1 MQDLTA
7 KVDYLVE
14 REKQR
19 ECRCSYTI
27 AEWAV
32 KWLQIFKKNNLRT
45 SSFDKYNRTVKHI
58 IKHFGDLSVS
68 DFDILEGQIRLNSI
82 TSPSVKDDCYSLLYE
97 MFEKAVVLRYVEF
110 NPIKAIEHKK
120 HKKVHGKALTREQE
134 VRLVK
139 ACESNLRGLAFLICL
154 YCGLRRGEVLALTV
168 DDIRIDEGYIVVNK
182 QFQDGE
188 IVEPKTENSIR
199 QVPITSQLLPYLQS
213 ANLPK
218 QGRLFP
224 IKEHALREHFQN
236 VLKSCGLDGQK
247 ITLHSLR
254 HTFATRCAEIGVA
267 RHITQKW
274 VGHATADMT
283 ESVYTH
289 ANSDFEQ
296 IEIEKLNKGVVDTYS
311 QEKKTISA

>member
-19 ECRCSYTI
+19 ECRCSFTV

-32 KWLQIFKKNNLRT
+32 KWLHIFKKNNLRT
-45 SSFDKYNRTVKHI
+45 SSFDKYSRTVKHI

-68 DFDILEGQIRLNSI
+68 DFDILEGQMRLNSI
-82 TSPSVKDDCYSLLYE
+82 TSPSVKDDCHALLLE
-97 MFEKAVVLRYVEF
+97 MFDKAVVLRYVEF

-120 HKKVHGKALTREQE
+120 HKKVHGKALTIEQE
-134 VRLVK
+134 VRFVK
-139 ACESNLRGLAFLICL
+139 ACESHYRGLAFLICL
-154 YCGLRRGEVLALTV
+154 YCGLRRGEVLALTA

-182 QFQDGE
+182 QFQNGE
-188 IVEPKTENSIR
+188 ITEPKTESGIR
-199 QVPITSQLLPYLQS
+199 EVPITNKLLPYLQS
-213 ANLPK
+213 AKLPT
-218 QGRLFP
+218 QGRIFP
-224 IKEHALREHFQN
+224 IKEHALLEHFHN
-236 VLKSCGLDGQK
+236 ILKSCGLYGQGYT
-247 ITLHSLR
+247 IHSLR
-254 HTFATRCAEIGVA
+254 HTYATRCFESGVA

-289 ANSDFEQ
+289 ANRDFEL
-296 IEIEKLNKGVVDTYS
+296 IEIEKLNKGVVDTNS